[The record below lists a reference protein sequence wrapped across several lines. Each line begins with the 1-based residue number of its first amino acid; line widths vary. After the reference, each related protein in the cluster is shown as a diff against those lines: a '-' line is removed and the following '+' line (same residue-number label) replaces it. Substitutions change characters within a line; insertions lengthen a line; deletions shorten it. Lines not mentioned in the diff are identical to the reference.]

1 MHTDNA
7 WIQEMRKCRNWQT
20 SKTKDL
26 VSIALVWVQVPSSA
40 QLKMKMTQISS
51 GSFFILEPADEFL
64 ETQWFQGLACRLGR
78 LAACRPLDDARP
90 IFRKSFRGLREI
102 KKRVRMNACIQDE
115 LFFVFISKTRSCDE
129 RSTECVANPV
139 IRCYITCTP

>member
-1 MHTDNA
+1 MVDPLVDPKWSWCCNLLIY
-7 WIQEMRKCRNWQT
+7 WILGVRKM
-20 SKTKDL
+20 L
-26 VSIALVWVQVPSSA
+26 QVPSSA

-102 KKRVRMNACIQDE
+102 QEKSSDECLHSRRTLFCIYKQDE
-115 LFFVFISKTRSCDE
+115 VLR
-129 RSTECVANPV
+129 
-139 IRCYITCTP
+139 

>member
-1 MHTDNA
+1 
-7 WIQEMRKCRNWQT
+7 MRKCRNWQT

-78 LAACRPLDDARP
+78 FAACRPLDDARP

>member
-1 MHTDNA
+1 
-7 WIQEMRKCRNWQT
+7 MRRWFCYFFVTFENDVLKSPFLSCFLRY
-20 SKTKDL
+20 KF
-26 VSIALVWVQVPSSA
+26 IQVPSSA

-139 IRCYITCTP
+139 IRCYITCTS

>member
-1 MHTDNA
+1 
-7 WIQEMRKCRNWQT
+7 MRKCRNWQT

-64 ETQWFQGLACRLGR
+64 ETSGFKVSPAGSVGSQHVVHWTTLAPSSAQVSEDYG
-78 LAACRPLDDARP
+78 
-90 IFRKSFRGLREI
+90 KY

-115 LFFVFISKTRSCDE
+115 LFFVFMSKTRSCDE
-129 RSTECVANPV
+129 RSTKCVANPV
-139 IRCYITCTP
+139 IRCYITCPP

>member
-1 MHTDNA
+1 MSIDNCKF
-7 WIQEMRKCRNWQT
+7 QFVGLFKLMRRWFCYFFVTFENDVLKSPFLSCFLRY
-20 SKTKDL
+20 KF
-26 VSIALVWVQVPSSA
+26 IQVPSSA

-102 KKRVRMNACIQDE
+102 QEKSSDECLHSRRTLFCIYKQDE
-115 LFFVFISKTRSCDE
+115 VLR
-129 RSTECVANPV
+129 
-139 IRCYITCTP
+139 